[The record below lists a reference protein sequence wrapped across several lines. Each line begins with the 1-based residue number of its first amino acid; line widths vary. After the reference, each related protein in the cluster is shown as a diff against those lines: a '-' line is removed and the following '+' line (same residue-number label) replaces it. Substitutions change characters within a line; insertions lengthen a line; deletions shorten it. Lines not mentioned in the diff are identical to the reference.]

1 VATHEAITGRA
12 ITALCEECIQI
23 LRFGLKSQN
32 SVDDWVEEKQAD
44 FFEKFGMCNAQKDV
58 FQLLNAYASNLIT
71 HVATLRKSENNKPV
85 RETQKYIQEHFRS
98 PISLESMSQKA
109 GFNATYF
116 SLLFKK
122 ETGMNFLEYLT
133 DVRIK
138 EAKLLLSDPRRTI
151 ADVAEAVG
159 YGDVKHFSKLF
170 TRSTGIHPS
179 KFRKLYY

>member
-1 VATHEAITGRA
+1 
-12 ITALCEECIQI
+12 
-23 LRFGLKSQN
+23 
-32 SVDDWVEEKQAD
+32 
-44 FFEKFGMCNAQKDV
+44 
-58 FQLLNAYASNLIT
+58 LLGSYASSLIT
-71 HVATLRKSENNKPV
+71 HVAARRKSENSKPI
-85 RETQKYIQEHFRS
+85 REAQKYIQENFGS
-98 PISLESMSQKA
+98 AISLESISQKA

-138 EAKLLLSDPRRTI
+138 EGKLMLADPRKSI

-159 YGDVKHFSKLF
+159 YSDVKHFSKLF